1 IWAEV
6 LRVEKV
12 GIHDNFFELGG
23 HSLLAT
29 RVIARIR
36 ESLKVDIPFRV
47 LLESQSIQELTNRLV
62 DLRQKPTGTRIPAL
76 VSQPRFGPPPLSF
89 AQERLW
95 FLEQLQSL
103 GSAYHEG

>member
-1 IWAEV
+1 AAIWAEV

-36 ESLKVDIPFRV
+36 ESLKVDLLVRALFEANTVFDLSLRV
-47 LLESQSIQELTNRLV
+47 ETARREDQGPSLPLV
-62 DLRQKPTGTRIPAL
+62 PQTRDDTT
-76 VSQPRFGPPPLSF
+76 PLSF

-95 FLEQLQSL
+95 LLEQISDY
-103 GSAYHEG
+103 GG